1 MMQCTSHFGGDK
13 LSDFDVANR
22 LLKWD
27 ERVTGAAKFIDTD
40 HAYIHEGGAFQA
52 NVAATVSA
60 GIKRYVLKTDATK
73 YVHFRP
79 TQLAIPSGECIM
91 SLFETTITS
100 SGSAVVPA
108 YNHNRISTKTAQ
120 SILYSGATSTSG
132 TLLDRFA
139 VYGGTGPG
147 KTAAGASD
155 GPQLEWVLR
164 RGRGYRIEVDT
175 TVAFNM
181 NVFWYEEGDG

>member
-1 MMQCTSHFGGDK
+1 MMQCISAFGGDK

-27 ERVTGAAKFIDTD
+27 ERVTGAPKMIDSD
-40 HAYIHEGGAFQA
+40 HAYIHEGDAYQA
-52 NVAATVSA
+52 NVYSSATA
-60 GIKRYVLKTDATK
+60 GVKRYALVTDATK

-79 TQLAIPSGECIM
+79 TQIAIPSGNCIL
-91 SLFETTITS
+91 SLFETTVTS

-108 YNHNRISTKTAQ
+108 YNRNRVSTKTAA
-120 SILYSGATSTSG
+120 SVLFSGATSTSG

-147 KTAAGASD
+147 TTKSGASD
-155 GPQLEWVLR
+155 GAKLEWVLR
-164 RGRGYRIEVDT
+164 RGTGYRIQLET

-181 NVFWYEEGDG
+181 NLFWYEEADG